1 MDYFYTIVLV
11 IAVILLII
19 GLTVCAM
26 LIRHQDKDEEYPK
39 THGPCPDKWTVN
51 GNDSCVLPL
60 YKNQEG
66 TTVLG
71 NDDPNVVTFTDATK
85 ANVGT
90 FTNAV
95 ADNTNN
101 ANKFTRDTST
111 LTFGSAFTRCDKK
124 YWANQYNIQWDGV
137 SNYNNC

>member
-1 MDYFYTIVLV
+1 M
-11 IAVILLII
+11 II

-51 GNDSCVLPL
+51 DDGKCVLPL
-60 YKNQEG
+60 VKKDDG

-71 NDDPNVVTFTDATK
+71 DSSDPNAVTFTDAK
-85 ANVGT
+85 EANIGT
-90 FTNAV
+90 LTN
-95 ADNTNN
+95 DSTLDTNII
-101 ANKFTRDTST
+101 TRDENNRS
-111 LTFGSAFTRCDKK
+111 LTFEPALTRCDKK
-124 YWANQYNIQWDGV
+124 LWANQYNIQWDGV

>member
-11 IAVILLII
+11 IAVILMII

-51 GNDSCVLPL
+51 GDGSCVLP
-60 YKNQEG
+60 YVVDNNG

-71 NDDPNVVTFTDATK
+71 DNSNTNAVVFKDAK
-85 ANVGT
+85 EANIGT
-90 FTNAV
+90 FTNTST
-95 ADNTNN
+95 DPDI
-101 ANKFTRDTST
+101 TRDANNRS
-111 LTFGSAFTRCDKK
+111 LTFNPAFTRCDKK